1 MFRKRLADRIKAG
14 FAWSVISE
22 DGERIPG
29 NPETESESKNPS
41 GAEPMSKKNNRRES
55 ALPSAKDAP
64 ENKGSAEK
72 KANGPKGSDWTME
85 EMLDNSAL
93 KFNPEFYQHKREKKQ
108 EESSEQT
115 PKVKRPTAA
124 FHALADRKSDSG
136 DMPISILLP
145 SEIVESSEL
154 LAEAA
159 ISKSVSVLSS
169 EEPQPSNTQK
179 VFPDSDRRRS
189 IEFKPYMP
197 PDRKKCG

>member
-29 NPETESESKNPS
+29 NPETECESKNPS
-41 GAEPMSKKNNRRES
+41 GAESVSKKANRYEN
-55 ALPSAKDAP
+55 AFPSEKNAP
-64 ENKGSAEK
+64 ENKENREK
-72 KANGPKGSDWTME
+72 KARELKGSDWTME

-108 EESSEQT
+108 EESNEQT
-115 PKVKRPTAA
+115 PQVKRPTAA
-124 FHALADRKSDSG
+124 FRALADRKSDSG
-136 DMPISILLP
+136 DVPISILLP

-154 LAEAA
+154 LAETA

-169 EEPQPSNTQK
+169 EQPQPSNAQG
-179 VFPDSDRRRS
+179 FFSDSERCRS
-189 IEFKPYMP
+189 IEFKPYVP